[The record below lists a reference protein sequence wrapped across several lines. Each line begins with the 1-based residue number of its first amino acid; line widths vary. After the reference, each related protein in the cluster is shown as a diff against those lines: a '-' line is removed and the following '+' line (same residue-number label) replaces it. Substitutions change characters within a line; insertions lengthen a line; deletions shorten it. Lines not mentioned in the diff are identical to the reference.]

1 MNPLSSLKH
10 EFVESFPDDL
20 KNGTIYV
27 SVVYAT
33 AAHKCCCGCG
43 ERVITPISPKGW
55 TLTFNGEAVSLHPSI
70 GNWNFVCQ
78 SHYWI
83 KGNGIMW
90 VDDSTQE
97 GLSAAKSD
105 AASAKAGRSGGT
117 SASTTR
123 DPVRD
128 ADKPVK
134 AKRKESFWQKA
145 KKWKWW

>member
-43 ERVITPISPKGW
+43 EKVITPISPKGW
-55 TLTFNGEAVSLHPSI
+55 TLTFNGEVISLYPSI
-70 GNWNFVCQ
+70 GNWNFGCQ

-83 KGNGIMW
+83 KDNGIVW
-90 VDDSTQE
+90 IDDRAEEDFSTA
-97 GLSAAKSD
+97 GAD
-105 AASAKAGRSGGT
+105 AASAKAASGD
-117 SASTTR
+117 SASESTFH
-123 DPVRD
+123 DPTKG
-128 ADKPVK
+128 ADKPMK
-134 AKRKESFWQKA
+134 PKQKESLWQKA